1 MSSVILFSQHA
12 VPTVTSGSES
22 DSQADIITPAV
33 TGGVVAVIFIITTAV
48 VIVVPLRNRR
58 GHYSPTQQKK

>member
-12 VPTVTSGSES
+12 VPIVTSGSES
-22 DSQADIITPAV
+22 DSETDIITPAV

-48 VIVVPLRNRR
+48 VIVVLLRNRR
-58 GHYSPTQQKK
+58 GHNSPSPQKK